1 MRVIVISIMCLFL
14 ITGCSIFQSTQK
26 MDMTPFSENVGTLF
40 SEATKVSRPFQWKN
54 CKPYLYIP
62 EFQNANL
69 RAKPLLYIMRGIVYY
84 SNQVVAINNSKL
96 SDRDKNNRLAQYL
109 SETLDKAVE
118 NQKLDSLALDKMG
131 AQEIFN
137 NIRNA
142 ETYLDGIAAS
152 SPIVNT
158 VVLSVQNRLDEI
170 QNSIPS
176 ILGGFDRE
184 IENDYGSTRKNY
196 ISLRKLQEQ
205 LMLSV
210 TRLYRAR
217 MGATAEID
225 SLLQENSSLHQF
237 IPSNDK
243 VTPAQLASAEAYL
256 LEQLHQID
264 VMLGQLENA
273 RIEYIAKQDELTIWR
288 IQLEEKILIARNSM
302 TIWAQSHRNLGA
314 GIPVPPLFDVGGFAS
329 GLLGKA
335 ANVIV
340 P

>member
-1 MRVIVISIMCLFL
+1 MRVIIISIMCLFF
-14 ITGCSIFQSTQK
+14 ITGCSVFKPTQK
-26 MDMTPFSENVGTLF
+26 MDMTPFSENAGTLF
-40 SEATKVSRPFQWKN
+40 GEAVKVSRPFQWKH
-54 CKPYLYIP
+54 CKPYLFIP
-62 EFQNANL
+62 EFNSMIVS
-69 RAKPLLYIMRGIVYY
+69 AKPLLIVLRGVVYY

-96 SDRDKNNRLAQYL
+96 SDSEKNIRLAAYL
-109 SETLDKAVE
+109 SETLDKAVQ
-118 NQKLDSLALDKMG
+118 NQKLDSMALDKLG
-131 AQEIFN
+131 TQETFD

-142 ETYLDGIAAS
+142 ETYLDGIAAA
-152 SPIVNT
+152 SPIVNA
-158 VVLSVQNRLDEI
+158 VVMAIQNRLDEI

-176 ILGGFDRE
+176 IISGFDRE
-184 IENDYGSTRKNY
+184 IENDYGGTRKNY
-196 ISLRKLQEQ
+196 VGLRKLQEQ

-217 MGATAEID
+217 MGATTEMD
-225 SLLQENSSLHQF
+225 SLLQENSSLRQF
-237 IPSNDK
+237 IPTADK
-243 VTPAQLASAEAYL
+243 VTPAQLASAETYL

-264 VMLGQLENA
+264 VMLGQLDNA
-273 RIEYIAKQDELTIWR
+273 RIEYIAKQDELTTWR